1 MSDDRTIRAG
11 DHLWVQRLGY
21 EHHGLA
27 TGQHGYSV
35 FREGWDLRDRGNR
48 GGAAFGLREGPQGP
62 FHRSPESPAQPYG
75 QRSTGRERVGENE
88 YNLVFNNCEH
98 FVMWC
103 IEDKHTSEQV
113 NRKVRTAG
121 HVATAA
127 MMYRWYETW
136 TTEEATADSPGGSPD
151 GECGSHGVDRR

>member
-1 MSDDRTIRAG
+1 
-11 DHLWVQRLGY
+11 
-21 EHHGLA
+21 
-27 TGQHGYSV
+27 
-35 FREGWDLRDRGNR
+35 
-48 GGAAFGLREGPQGP
+48 
-62 FHRSPESPAQPYG
+62 
-75 QRSTGRERVGENE
+75 
-88 YNLVFNNCEH
+88 
-98 FVMWC
+98 MWC